1 MSNRK
6 TSEGEKEVTFLLD
19 GMLGSLTRKLR
30 ILGFDTLY
38 DPKSEDAQLL
48 KTARYTKR
56 YLVTSD
62 IALYMI
68 ARRAQVD
75 SILITSRSEEG
86 RLFEI
91 LSKIG
96 ESRIDSSRPPRCSVC
111 NGKLEVSGSDQYGR
125 SLYTCLECGKKYW
138 KGTHWKKLDSL
149 FREVDLMLR
158 EKRKVIQ
165 IDRKGKN
172 RSNV

>member
-6 TSEGEKEVTFLLD
+6 TSKDGKEVTLLLD

-48 KTARYTKR
+48 QTAKDTKR
-56 YLVTSD
+56 YLATSD
-62 IALYMI
+62 IALFII
-68 ARRAQVD
+68 ARRANVD
-75 SILITSRSEEG
+75 SILITSRSEKG
-86 RLFEI
+86 RLFEV

-96 ESRIDSSRPPRCSVC
+96 ESRIDSSKPPRCSIC
-111 NGKLEVSGSDQYGR
+111 DGKLEVSGSDQYGR
-125 SLYTCLECGKKYW
+125 SLYKCLECGREYW

-149 FREVDLMLR
+149 FREVDVMLR
-158 EKRKVIQ
+158 ERKKVIQ
-165 IDRKGKN
+165 
-172 RSNV
+172 VE